1 MIDSVMLFK
10 LITEDSFAK
19 HFLGISHNDWTWS
32 AFLIATR
39 QRFRTEQFSFHFKQH
54 SNGKTSSRVFKE
66 HLNKKWALLGAKR
79 NIPAVLAWNFLYTS
93 RTELSKYWQLD
104 YDIGLIIYLNCAC
117 KQESK
122 DHLKH
127 GQFVDDIL
135 ILWYQIITDLRREN
149 R

>member
-39 QRFRTEQFSFHFKQH
+39 QRFRTEQFSFNFKQH

-104 YDIGLIIYLNCAC
+104 YDIGLIIYWIVPVNKWVRTTWNTVSSLMIFWFF
-117 KQESK
+117 
-122 DHLKH
+122 D
-127 GQFVDDIL
+127 
-135 ILWYQIITDLRREN
+135 TR
-149 R
+149 